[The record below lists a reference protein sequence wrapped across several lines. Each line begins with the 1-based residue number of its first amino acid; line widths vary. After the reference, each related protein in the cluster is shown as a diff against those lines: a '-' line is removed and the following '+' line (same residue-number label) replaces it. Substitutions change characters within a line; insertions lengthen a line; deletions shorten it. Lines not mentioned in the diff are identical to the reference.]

1 MQYKIKALL
10 VIGAFLQ
17 KKMLSIK
24 YQKKSEKAPEVT
36 IREKALDNCL
46 LRQCLLMTQSP
57 PFFLFWKLILVWISL
72 LFFSS
77 KVHLQLCI
85 IIFTDRKPEGQ
96 ERLPGLILVTYQQ
109 PQPLILLSRGEL
121 VGGQLLRPCCCAFC
135 PIDSASESQSK

>member
-57 PFFLFWKLILVWISL
+57 PFFLF
-72 LFFSS
+72 
-77 KVHLQLCI
+77 
-85 IIFTDRKPEGQ
+85 
-96 ERLPGLILVTYQQ
+96 
-109 PQPLILLSRGEL
+109 
-121 VGGQLLRPCCCAFC
+121 
-135 PIDSASESQSK
+135 